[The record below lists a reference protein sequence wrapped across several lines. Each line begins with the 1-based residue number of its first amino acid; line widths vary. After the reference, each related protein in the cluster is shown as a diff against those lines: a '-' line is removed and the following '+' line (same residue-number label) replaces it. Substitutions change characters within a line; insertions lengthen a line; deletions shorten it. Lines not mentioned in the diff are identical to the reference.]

1 MWAIIQASAPVWTV
15 GGREDLGQRHS
26 DKDGAGHRLS
36 GPSPGPGLFS
46 YSNDDPK
53 DIRFQVESSPSRKG
67 EADPCP

>member
-36 GPSPGPGLFS
+36 GPSPGPGLFLLL
-46 YSNDDPK
+46 
-53 DIRFQVESSPSRKG
+53 
-67 EADPCP
+67 